1 MIGGLL
7 GASFC
12 EVSFADPDLLAKVG
26 HLLTILFAWPMRILT
41 RYIILEMLKVF
52 LLTFVSMTVFVFLLL
67 IGREA
72 VENGLG
78 ILPILRMVP
87 YILPQAMQFTVPGTM
102 LLATTIV
109 YGRVASSNEVVA
121 VKSLGISPMAMLW
134 PTFILATLVSLG
146 AVILNDVAVSWGR
159 GGVQRVIVESLEEI
173 VYGRLRTSGRYSN
186 NRIKVAVQSVRG
198 KKLMNPNI
206 TYFVAGDDPPWRITA
221 DEAELNVDL
230 ENNNIEVTF
239 RNAEGCVA
247 DRIKGSFPGVE
258 TIPFSIEQFTG
269 NKERSR
275 STSNY
280 SLREIGPSKQKQVHL
295 IDRLKQ
301 EMTAEAAHAMMMG
314 RMFDLS
320 QANWSAKQSRLAS
333 AERTLHRLHTE
344 PHRRWAGGFGC
355 LCFVLL
361 GAPMAVRRR
370 HGEFWGSFF
379 ICFLP
384 ILLVYYPMLVGSLDL
399 AKDGVL
405 PPQVVWFGNLVLA
418 AWGVWLVRRV
428 IRF

>member
-52 LLTFVSMTVFVFLLL
+52 LLTFVSMTVFIFLLL

-78 ILPILRMVP
+78 LLPILRMVP

-173 VYGRLRTSGRYSN
+173 V
-186 NRIKVAVQSVRG
+186 
-198 KKLMNPNI
+198 
-206 TYFVAGDDPPWRITA
+206 
-221 DEAELNVDL
+221 
-230 ENNNIEVTF
+230 
-239 RNAEGCVA
+239 
-247 DRIKGSFPGVE
+247 
-258 TIPFSIEQFTG
+258 
-269 NKERSR
+269 
-275 STSNY
+275 
-280 SLREIGPSKQKQVHL
+280 
-295 IDRLKQ
+295 
-301 EMTAEAAHAMMMG
+301 
-314 RMFDLS
+314 
-320 QANWSAKQSRLAS
+320 
-333 AERTLHRLHTE
+333 
-344 PHRRWAGGFGC
+344 
-355 LCFVLL
+355 
-361 GAPMAVRRR
+361 
-370 HGEFWGSFF
+370 
-379 ICFLP
+379 
-384 ILLVYYPMLVGSLDL
+384 
-399 AKDGVL
+399 
-405 PPQVVWFGNLVLA
+405 
-418 AWGVWLVRRV
+418 
-428 IRF
+428 